1 MSQASLPTSFWGFA
15 LKTATFLLNK
25 TPTKAVEKTAYEIW
39 TGRKPNMSFLRIWGY
54 ESHVK
59 MLTSDKLASKTDK
72 CLFWGILRKPKD
84 TIFTTQAR
92 TKCLLLIKL
101 FS

>member
-15 LKTATFLLNK
+15 LETATFLLNR
-25 TPTKAVEKTAYEIW
+25 TPTKAVEKTPYEMW

-59 MLTSDKLASKTDK
+59 RLTSDNVSVSPSPNTLYPD
-72 CLFWGILRKPKD
+72 F
-84 TIFTTQAR
+84 IFDIYNMRHCFIIHYSSA
-92 TKCLLLIKL
+92 CMI
-101 FS
+101 